1 MEFIKK
7 TKNNI
12 DVNIIKTTKFKTTR
26 IQVVFVSKLDEKT
39 LTARALMPYIIK
51 SVSKKY
57 PSRDV
62 LSSYLEEMYS
72 ASFNVGVNKITDA
85 HIITFDMNFI
95 DNYYTF
101 GNEDLFNKAIEFIK
115 ELLFSPLFD
124 KDIFI
129 EEKRL
134 MEEYFE
140 GIYSNK
146 TKYAFNE
153 LKEVMFKDDTFRLSP
168 LGSSD
173 MINDVTLE
181 DVKDEYRKMINT
193 DKVFFSVVGNI
204 DEEVVMSKLDKA
216 FNIGPHP
223 DYPKLIDDSSYVVS
237 KPRYIEHYI
246 DINQAKLVCGY
257 RLDVLYNTK
266 YYYAALVFNLLFG
279 GTSESLLFREIREK
293 SSLVY
298 FINSNYNP
306 YKGVLFVFA
315 GINEKD
321 YDTVMEKTS
330 AIIEDIKKEQISED
344 TLEITKKLLLNS
356 IIQGMD
362 SNHSLIGKINQ
373 SYIFDFDYSL
383 DKTIEHINSI
393 TLSDLAIVA
402 NKLKLDTTYLLR
414 GDEHEK
420 N

>member
-26 IQVVFVSKLDEKT
+26 IQVLFVSKLEEKT

-57 PSRDV
+57 PSRES
-62 LSSYLEEMYS
+62 LSEYLEEMYS

-85 HIITFDMNFI
+85 HLITFDMNFI
-95 DNYYTF
+95 DNFYTF
-101 GNEDLFNKAIEFIK
+101 ENEDLFNKAIDFIK
-115 ELLFSPLFD
+115 EILFNPLFD
-124 KDIFI
+124 IDVFN

-134 MEEYFE
+134 MEEYFD

-153 LKEVMFKDDTFRLSP
+153 LKEIMFKDDSFRFSP
-168 LGSSD
+168 LGISEEISNVSLD
-173 MINDVTLE
+173 DVKREYKKMIND
-181 DVKDEYRKMINT
+181 
-193 DKVFFSVVGNI
+193 DKVFFSVVGNVDENFVI
-204 DEEVVMSKLDKA
+204 DKLDRA
-216 FNIGPHP
+216 FKIGAHP
-223 DYPKLIDDSSYVVS
+223 SYPKLIDDSKYVIDEP
-237 KPRYIEHYI
+237 KYNEKYI

-321 YDTVMEKTS
+321 YELVMNKTK
-330 AIIEDIKKEQISED
+330 IVIEDIKNKNITED

-373 SYIFDFDYSL
+373 SYIFDFEYSL
-383 DKTIEHINSI
+383 EKTIENINNI
-393 TLSDLAIVA
+393 TLEDVAIVA
-402 NKLKLDTTYLLR
+402 KKLKLDTIYLLR
-414 GDEHEK
+414 GDENEK